1 MRRVKER
8 MEESR
13 IEICGSGRCV
23 HSDKQSGL
31 EVKEAHLE
39 GKVML
44 LGLYKLGL

>member
-1 MRRVKER
+1 
-8 MEESR
+8 MESQGEDGG
-13 IEICGSGRCV
+13 IKEICGSGRCV

-39 GKVML
+39 GKAML